1 MKNGYSNWRKLDNAA
16 LAFPLVTGKNDTRVF
31 RFYCELKE
39 AIDPELLQNAL
50 DKTMEKYPLFQ
61 MVLRKG
67 LFWFYLEHRDIRPV
81 VKTEK
86 KPPCSR
92 LYIPDKKNL
101 LFQVSYYE
109 KRINFEVFHALTDG
123 TGAMHF
129 LQELVTNYLKQ
140 AHPEQNLPSLP
151 EEDAS
156 TPGDQEEDS
165 FSQYYSSDIPRNSEK
180 KPRAVRL
187 PGERLIHEDMH
198 ITEVVLPVKELH
210 DRAKEYGVSITVLV
224 TAMFLC
230 AIHKEIPKSRQ
241 KRPIALMVPVNL
253 RNYFPSQS
261 MGNFF
266 GWIEVGHVFSD
277 NTTFHEVLSHVKEQF
292 TSQLSEE
299 KIAVH
304 MNGYVR
310 LEKNPLI
317 RAVPLE
323 IKKYFLMVGAN
334 LGSRSITAV
343 YSNIGILRFPKEYS
357 EYIDRF
363 GIFASTNS
371 MQLCSCSYENQ
382 MVLDFT
388 SKLPKDNIQRN
399 FMEMLKKEELPY
411 TEKTNDFPGCSQKE
425 KKAEQKIVQ
434 IFNFVCIAAAILC
447 GMINYLT
454 RDRLDWFWFAAA
466 GCFCGWLIVAVA
478 YAKRRNILK
487 NEILQLILVTVI
499 AVLWDKYSGW
509 HGWSL
514 DFVLPFGAL
523 AILGSIPIIVK
534 AQRLEKEE
542 YLFYLVQA
550 AFAGLVPLI
559 LMLFNLIR
567 FPYPSVICGGVSLL
581 VFAGMFIFNS
591 KDTLREFHKKLR
603 L

>member
-1 MKNGYSNWRKLDNAA
+1 MKNGCSNWRKLDNAA

-382 MVLDFT
+382 MVLGFT